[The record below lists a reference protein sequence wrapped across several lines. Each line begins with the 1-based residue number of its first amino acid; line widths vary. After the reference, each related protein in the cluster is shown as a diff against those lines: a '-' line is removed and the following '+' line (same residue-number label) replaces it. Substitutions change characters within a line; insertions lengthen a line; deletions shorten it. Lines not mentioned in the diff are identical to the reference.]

1 MGWQWSPYPPPRTTA
16 QDLMDNRMLEFYLEF
31 ADIVSTDD
39 SQERIKARLNAL
51 FAYADSRALTGHTS
65 LDGLRQLVNDL
76 HWELLDAR
84 RFGTF
89 YRFVFFMCREKGQ
102 KSLTVSIAVDAW
114 RLALTGRFRLLDQW
128 CEFVRMHHRHAI
140 TEDTWRQ
147 VLEFSRVVHE
157 DLSNYDPEGAWPVLV
172 DEFVDHMY
180 RSSSCSC
187 IAEACVCDP
196 SAVLSSSEV
205 LDATSQLNR
214 ANTLPGMAATAG
226 SKRRRKDTNDEVSLS
241 RHLKRLLLEKPL
253 LMSSGGF

>member
-1 MGWQWSPYPPPRTTA
+1 MLRKIILRVFSANSISVKCEEPPT
-16 QDLMDNRMLEFYLEF
+16 
-31 ADIVSTDD
+31 
-39 SQERIKARLNAL
+39 
-51 FAYADSRALTGHTS
+51 
-65 LDGLRQLVNDL
+65 
-76 HWELLDAR
+76 LLDAR
-84 RFGTF
+84 RFG
-89 YRFVFFMCREKGQ
+89 CREKASVSVVLLPAAGWF
-102 KSLTVSIAVDAW
+102 LTPLFFLSAVSIAVDAW
-114 RLALTGRFRLLDQW
+114 KLALTGRFRLIGQW

-187 IAEACVCDP
+187 IAEACACDT